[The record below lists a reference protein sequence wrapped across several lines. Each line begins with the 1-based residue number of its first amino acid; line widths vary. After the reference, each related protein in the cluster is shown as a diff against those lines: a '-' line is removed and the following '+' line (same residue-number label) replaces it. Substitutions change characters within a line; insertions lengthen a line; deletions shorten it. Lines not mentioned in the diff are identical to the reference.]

1 MRDPLVMLKT
11 LSLAISG
18 TPTTAAALSAQKKTA
33 RRNGPIRH
41 RLTRTRSERKPSGPA
56 QCWAAD
62 FFLASWNQLS
72 RGGAANVTST
82 FIFSGIYVSPSE

>member
-1 MRDPLVMLKT
+1 MRNLLVMLKT

-18 TPTTAAALSAQKKTA
+18 TPMTAAALSEQKKTA
-33 RRNGPIRH
+33 SRNGPISH
-41 RLTRTRSERKPSGPA
+41 RLTRARSESKPSGPA
-56 QCWAAD
+56 QCWTAD